1 VSIEVKNQY
10 HDPVTGSQVD
20 IRVVDF
26 AYWDDEDF
34 TWRDEWTDNKRIN
47 YGQTAV
53 WNKNLSYVGGEAGV
67 KIKVYF
73 KYEQAGGG
81 FSTDHTKTSSV
92 FTCVDGKTVPITV
105 N

>member
-1 VSIEVKNQY
+1 
-10 HDPVTGSQVD
+10 
-20 IRVVDF
+20 
-26 AYWDDEDF
+26 
-34 TWRDEWTDNKRIN
+34 
-47 YGQTAV
+47 
-53 WNKNLSYVGGEAGV
+53 
-67 KIKVYF
+67 VYF